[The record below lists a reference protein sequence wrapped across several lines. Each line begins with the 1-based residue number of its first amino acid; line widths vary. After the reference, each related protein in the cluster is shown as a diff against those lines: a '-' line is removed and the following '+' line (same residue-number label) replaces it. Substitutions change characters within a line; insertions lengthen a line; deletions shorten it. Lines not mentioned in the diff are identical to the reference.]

1 MSEWRG
7 LIDSDDTL
15 DWSTS
20 ELNSVEEVEE
30 TKRKKRRNNGIACK
44 KKTKKDKDKT

>member
-30 TKRKKRRNNGIACK
+30 TKRKRRYTCNGIK
-44 KKTKKDKDKT
+44 KEDKDKKSKT